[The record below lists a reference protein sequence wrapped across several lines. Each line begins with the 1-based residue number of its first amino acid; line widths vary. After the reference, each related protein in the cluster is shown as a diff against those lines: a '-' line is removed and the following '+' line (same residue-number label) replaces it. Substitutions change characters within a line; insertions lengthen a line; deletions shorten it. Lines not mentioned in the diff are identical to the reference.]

1 MAEECLSLVRGQNSW
16 KEEAGKEK
24 SAPCQPCPDR
34 SLPGEDTFGSSESGN
49 GASYTI
55 CAVYPRSQLEGCV
68 SVFIVILVIYLAMLG
83 ARS

>member
-1 MAEECLSLVRGQNSW
+1 MKGQNSW

-24 SAPCQPCPDR
+24 AAPCQPCPDR

-55 CAVYPRSQLEGCV
+55 YAVYPKGT
-68 SVFIVILVIYLAMLG
+68 
-83 ARS
+83 